1 MTRRGVRLLVAAVL
15 ITAVSAAMAPAIA
28 ATFGAPH
35 PASAHYAWNPGK
47 SLVATD
53 TKLLSIW
60 ASDCPPPL
68 EKCASDDGPHMG
80 VFVQRS
86 PAGAVPPSWSKPLRL
101 SPPSVHAERPSIA
114 AHGTTVIA
122 SWVTQRSYG
131 RYRPGAPRALWL
143 RVSRNEGKSWGQAR
157 RLSPINGRVDYPR
170 VAIGGGRLFAVWTS
184 SDNGALR
191 LAHSDDNG
199 GHWAKVTIAQSSSTP
214 FGAGEGYAGLPDIG
228 ASGANL
234 AIAWIATDTG
244 IQRAFTS
251 ATGGDDL
258 AGATPETLSGRS
270 RNDGQHYPAVG
281 GATDPADPRVAIG
294 GGRLFAVWTSSD
306 TGAIRFAHSDDNG
319 GHWAKATIAQTPS
332 TPFGAGEGYAGLP
345 DIGASGTNLAIAWIG
360 TDTGVQRAFT
370 SAVGGD
376 DLVGATP
383 EQLSGR
389 SRNDGQHYPAVEG
402 ATDPADPRVTIA
414 YSTSTSLELRT
425 YDGVTLGAP
434 STVFAWDTTIQGTR
448 FVDGYGPAVL
458 PMDPGRIAVAVAGC
472 RQNTVSTRPCDPFAV
487 GSRIDVLYVETPDDG
502 ATWEAPMRLTD
513 ATRGTYRTNDEPS
526 LARTGSTVRVAFDRY
541 QPSFS
546 DYAVWLRS
554 ST

>member
-1 MTRRGVRLLVAAVL
+1 MTRRGVRLIVAAVL

-131 RYRPGAPRALWL
+131 RYRPGAPRALWV
-143 RVSRNEGKSWGQAR
+143 RVSRNEGKSWGQAS
-157 RLSPINGRVDYPR
+157 RLSPINGRVDY
-170 VAIGGGRLFAVWTS
+170 
-184 SDNGALR
+184 
-191 LAHSDDNG
+191 
-199 GHWAKVTIAQSSSTP
+199 
-214 FGAGEGYAGLPDIG
+214 
-228 ASGANL
+228 
-234 AIAWIATDTG
+234 
-244 IQRAFTS
+244 
-251 ATGGDDL
+251 
-258 AGATPETLSGRS
+258 
-270 RNDGQHYPAVG
+270 
-281 GATDPADPRVAIG
+281 PRVAIG

-332 TPFGAGEGYAGLP
+332 TPFGDGEGYAGLP

-376 DLVGATP
+376 DLAGATP
-383 EQLSGR
+383 ETLSGR
-389 SRNDGQHYPAVEG
+389 SRNDGQHYPAVGG
-402 ATDPADPRVTIA
+402 ATDPADPRVAIA
-414 YSTSTSLELRT
+414 YSTGAALELRT

-472 RQNTVSTRPCDPFAV
+472 RRNTVSGRPCDPFAV

-502 ATWEAPMRLTD
+502 ATWEAPKRLTD